1 MKLGTIGTGFIVRN
15 MLDGVALTEGIECE
29 AVYSRSYE
37 KGKALADAYGV
48 KKVYTEL
55 PRMLEDP
62 EVDWVYVASPN
73 SLHFEQAKLALEYGK
88 NVICE
93 KPFVT
98 SLEKTKAL
106 IRLAEERELLLIDAV
121 PPSFLPN
128 WQYLADAL
136 PELGRLRLVMSN
148 FSQYSSRY
156 DAVLAGEKPNVF
168 TLEFA
173 GGCLQDINFYN
184 LYFNI
189 AMFGKPEKAVYYPN
203 TRPGYADTSGVLM
216 LQYPDFLSTNVG
228 AKDCKGINFLQIEGE
243 NGYIWVEDG
252 TAGLAQITVQTR
264 QGTRRSALQASQ
276 DRWLLEVRRIVEIV
290 RRNDRAECR
299 RRLNVTLDV
308 MEVLEQV
315 RKDAGILFPG
325 EEV

>member
-1 MKLGTIGTGFIVRN
+1 MKIGTIGTGFIVHN
-15 MLDGVALTEGIECE
+15 ILDGVAITEGIECE

-37 KGKALADAYGV
+37 KGKTLADKYGV

-62 EVDWVYVASPN
+62 EVDFVYVASPN
-73 SLHFEQAKLALEYGK
+73 SLHYEQAKLALEYGK

-98 SLEKTKAL
+98 TLTKTREL
-106 IRLAEERELLLIDAV
+106 IALAEEKGLFLFDAV

-203 TRPGYADTSGVLM
+203 MRPGYADSSGVLM

-252 TAGLAQITVQTR
+252 TAGVAQITVQTR
-264 QGTRRSALQASQ
+264 KGTRRSDRQSSEE
-276 DRWLLEVRRIVEIV
+276 RWLLEVRRIVEIV